1 MTGDD
6 DLLRDSCERLFADLA
21 TRDAIEAAERGI
33 WPGTMWQA
41 VEESGLARPQLPES
55 KAGAGGTWNDA
66 HTVLFAAG
74 RHALP
79 LPIAET
85 MIGAWLLA
93 QAGLDVPE
101 DPLSLAAAGEGERP
115 RATRSNGV
123 WRLDGIAKGVC
134 WGDLAPCC
142 VAMAQGESPMVVL
155 VARDQAA
162 RSQDANL
169 AGEPRDTL
177 AWHSATAL
185 AAAPLQGEDG
195 YVLGALARAAQ
206 IAGAVDRALELS
218 VQYVLERKQ
227 FGRPLAAFQAVQQA
241 LAVLAGQAAAAAMA
255 SKMAFRAMDRG
266 EASFEIAAAKI
277 VCGEAAGAAANLAH
291 QAHGAM
297 GFTREYPLGYST
309 RRLWSWRAE
318 FGADSHWAAWLGR
331 RVAARGA
338 DALWGDL
345 TSRDWKASG

>member
-1 MTGDD
+1 MMSDD

-33 WPGTMWQA
+33 WPGAMWQA
-41 VEESGLARPQLPES
+41 VEKSGLARPQLPES
-55 KAGAGGTWNDA
+55 KAGAGGSWNDA

-74 RHALP
+74 RHALS

-93 QAGLDVPE
+93 RAGLDVPE
-101 DPLSLAAAGEGERP
+101 GPLALAAVREGERP
-115 RATRSNGV
+115 RATRSNGA
-123 WRLDGIAKGVC
+123 WRLDGIATRVC
-134 WGDLAPCC
+134 WGDLAPHC
-142 VAMAQGESPMVVL
+142 VAVAQGESAMVML

-162 RSQDANL
+162 LTPESNL
-169 AGEPRDTL
+169 GGEPRDTL
-177 AWHSATAL
+177 VWQGATAL
-185 AAAPLQGEDG
+185 AAAPLQGEDAFM
-195 YVLGALARAAQ
+195 LGALARAAQ
-206 IAGAVDRALELS
+206 MAGAVDRALELS
-218 VQYVLERKQ
+218 VQYVLERRQ

-241 LAVLAGQAAAAAMA
+241 LAVLAGHAAAAAMA
-255 SKMAFRAMDRG
+255 AKIAFRAMDRG
-266 EASFEIAAAKI
+266 EASVEIAAAKI

-297 GFTREYPLGYST
+297 GFTREYPLQYST

-345 TSRDWKASG
+345 TSRDWPVAP